1 MTYDGQPMGYDGGL
15 LMQGTWFNRA
25 TGDSFTVQD
34 MYFEDNNPRVKTT
47 DGRVLDYKIVQNY
60 IQVDPKD
67 LAMLKQQTDATK
79 APAKPQTKINIGNIG
94 TAADTAEYSD
104 ILSEDPLFQNMGQVQ
119 APQCTNPYVEKKSP
133 NAAMIDKAL
142 KHQSIPEMTPSF
154 EWNNFP
160 KKQLDALVDVMEVP
174 TDEIVDYVYNEMME
188 VIGEELKKQVKEYIV
203 AKINAK

>member
-1 MTYDGQPMGYDGGL
+1 MTYDGMPMSTDGGL

-47 DGRVLDYKIVQNY
+47 DGRVLDYSIVQNY
-60 IQVDPKD
+60 IQVDPAD
-67 LAMLKQQTDATK
+67 LKMLKQQAKEEKQPKKQPKVSLGNLKTSEDPTDSYT
-79 APAKPQTKINIGNIG
+79 
-94 TAADTAEYSD
+94 D
-104 ILSEDPLFQNMGQVQ
+104 IMSEDPLFQRMP
-119 APQCTNPYVEKKSP
+119 APAQSTNPYYAEQKSP
-133 NAAMIDKAL
+133 NASMIDKAL

-160 KKQLDALVDVMEVP
+160 KKQLDALIDVMEVP

-188 VIGEELKKQVKEYIV
+188 VIGDELKKQVKEYIV

>member
-1 MTYDGQPMGYDGGL
+1 MGCDGGL

-67 LAMLKQQTDATK
+67 LAMLKQQIVATK
-79 APAKPQTKINIGNIG
+79 APEKPQTKINIGNIG
-94 TAADTAEYSD
+94 TASDLSDYSD
-104 ILSEDPLFQNMGQVQ
+104 ILGDDPLFQNNPVSV
-119 APQCTNPYVEKKSP
+119 QCTNPYVEKKSP